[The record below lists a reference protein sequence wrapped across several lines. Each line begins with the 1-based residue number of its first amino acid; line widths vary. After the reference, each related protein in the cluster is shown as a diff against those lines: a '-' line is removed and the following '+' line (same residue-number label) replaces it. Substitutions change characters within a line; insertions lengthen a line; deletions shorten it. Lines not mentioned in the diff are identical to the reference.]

1 MEIINVPSPSA
12 SKNELPDARQS
23 LSSAEDAALAMSNG
37 RWQAQLNLI
46 IANREAGARLVSC
59 HRRGPLHIQKSFYP
73 EGNEIAHLVILH
85 PPGGLV
91 SGDSLTITAIVEA
104 NSKAL
109 ITTPGAG
116 RLYGARKNAKPQLQS
131 NQLTIKAGA
140 SLEWLPMET
149 LFYSRSFGRSDTKV
163 EIEEGG
169 KFIGWDICSLGLPAS
184 NELFTE
190 GELRQTFEIVYKG
203 QVDWIERWKF
213 NAEDKN
219 FLASSAGL
227 NGQSCNG
234 VFVAGPFD
242 DGLEPEVIAE
252 LQAICQTTRESQQGV
267 AGVSLVKHWLV
278 VRYLG
283 PSTTHA
289 RAVFTKA
296 WFILR
301 PLLLDRAACSPRIWA
316 C

>member
-1 MEIINVPSPSA
+1 MINMSSQINNHII
-12 SKNELPDARQS
+12 KTRQP
-23 LSSAEDAALAMSNG
+23 LSSHEDAALSMRDG
-37 RWQAQLNLI
+37 HWQAHLDI
-46 IANREAGARLVSC
+46 KIANRDAGARLVSC
-59 HRRGPLHIQKSFYP
+59 HRRGPLHIQKAFYP
-73 EGNEIAHLVILH
+73 ESNDLAHLYILH

-91 SGDSLTITAIVEA
+91 SGDSLAITANVES

-116 RLYGARKNAKPQLQS
+116 RLYGARKNAKPQYQR

-149 LFYSRSFGRSDTKV
+149 LFYSRSFGRTDTRV
-163 EIEEGG
+163 DIEEGG

-203 QVDWIERWKF
+203 QIDWLERWKF
-213 NAEDKN
+213 NAKDKH
-219 FLASSAGL
+219 FLTSKAGL

-242 DGLEPEVIAE
+242 DGINAE
-252 LQAICQTTRESQQGV
+252 LISQLQAICQTTRDSKQGL

-278 VRYLG
+278 LRYIG

-289 RAVFTKA
+289 RALFSKA
-296 WFILR
+296 WCVVR